1 MAAKST
7 LINMVAVL
15 SLTCLLCSA
24 ILGGAYA
31 LTKDPIDKAAAD
43 KTARS
48 IALVVP
54 EFDSVSEEKVAT
66 LDDKEYKY
74 YEAIKDGQPVGY
86 AIVSKAGGFGGD
98 IVLMVG
104 LDSAGVVCNTS
115 VLSHSETPGLGAKC
129 TSDEAF
135 MAQWKGF
142 DPSVKI
148 LSVKKD
154 GGDVDAITASTI
166 TSRAYAKAVETAVE
180 VFKSINGAAVD
191 ASTGASVKP
200 MEETE
205 NEQ

>member
-15 SLTCLLCSA
+15 GLTCLLCSA
-24 ILGGAYA
+24 ILAGAYA
-31 LTKDPIDKAAAD
+31 LTKEPIDKAAAD

-54 EFDSVSEEKVAT
+54 EFDSLSEELTISCDGK
-66 LDDKEYKY
+66 DYKY
-74 YEAIKDGQPVGY
+74 YEAVKGEETVGY

-98 IVLMVG
+98 IVMMVG
-104 LDSAGVVCNTS
+104 IDTCGVICNTS
-115 VLSHSETPGLGAKC
+115 VLSHNETPGLGAKC
-129 TSDEAF
+129 NTDEHF
-135 MAQWKGF
+135 MEQWKGF
-142 DPSVKI
+142 NPSEKI

-166 TSRAYAKAVETAVE
+166 TSRAYTKAVDSAVE
-180 VFKSINGAAVD
+180 VFKSIR
-191 ASTGASVKP
+191 
-200 MEETE
+200 